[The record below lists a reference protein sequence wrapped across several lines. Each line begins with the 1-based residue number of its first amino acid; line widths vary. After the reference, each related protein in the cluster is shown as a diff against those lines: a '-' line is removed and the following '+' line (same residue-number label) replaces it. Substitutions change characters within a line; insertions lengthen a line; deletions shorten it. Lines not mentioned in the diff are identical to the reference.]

1 MRDVGSWEY
10 VSERLKAVKPSVWY
24 DVSCDGTIYDLYIDN
39 SFEGRVQKHLARDE
53 TPWSRRFSVDGDS
66 HGFSDD
72 LASAQALLLREIH
85 DGAGR
90 TVPVFDSLEE
100 KRQRILALEAV
111 VAVARR
117 IYATDL
123 YALENLKELGVE
135 VTTENS
141 ALTQEL
147 GLALASLDLCK

>member
-1 MRDVGSWEY
+1 MEL
-10 VSERLKAVKPSVWY
+10 SERLKAVRPSVWY
-24 DVSCDGTIYDLYIDN
+24 EVSGDGTVYDLYIDN

-53 TPWSRRFSVDGDS
+53 RPWSRRFSVDGDA

-72 LASAQALLLREIH
+72 LSSAQALLLREIH

-117 IYATDL
+117 IYATDVE
-123 YALENLKELGVE
+123 ALENLKELGVE
-135 VTTENS
+135 ITTENS

-147 GLALASLDLCK
+147 GSALVALDVCI